1 MSIDPSED
9 LRNLDEFLAYHE
21 KGAAILNNLLT
32 EWTNVENIK
41 EALERVVK
49 IYSYEIRIL
58 FTLSREQLKYINKLE
73 NVISKCCPKEYSE
86 MKNEIM
92 QTRSDL
98 DEMIKAGPQA
108 GIYDEV

>member
-1 MSIDPSED
+1 MSND
-9 LRNLDEFLAYHE
+9 LAYHE
-21 KGAAILNNLLT
+21 KGAAILKKLLT
-32 EWTNVENIK
+32 ACTNVENVK

-58 FTLSREQLKYINKLE
+58 FTLSKEQLKYIDKLE

-92 QTRSDL
+92 QIRTRIIDP
-98 DEMIKAGPQA
+98 G
-108 GIYDEV
+108 VFN